1 MDEEGLQYECY
12 FCKRV
17 VSSIK
22 ATSHLDPCALIVVSN
37 IDMQRDDEKEQKFY
51 RHFECFRKLVNNDG
65 ILYIMEP
72 DQATIGEIA
81 EDEKNWSADDD
92 LIT

>member
-1 MDEEGLQYECY
+1 
-12 FCKRV
+12 
-17 VSSIK
+17 
-22 ATSHLDPCALIVVSN
+22 
-37 IDMQRDDEKEQKFY
+37 MQRDDEKEQKFY